1 MMDFFAKKEMN
12 SNCQPSC
19 ITKPKLSICIATYN
33 RERFISET
41 LDSILRQM
49 EPSVEIVVVDGAS
62 PDNTPEVMAR
72 YAVAH
77 PEIRYYRESV
87 NSGVDADFDK
97 AVGYA
102 QGEFCWL
109 MSDDDLLLPGAVAT
123 VLSALGG
130 EDDLVIVNAEVR
142 SVDLS
147 ELFEKKRLVF
157 DADKVYRAADREA
170 FFAETAAYLSFIG
183 CVVIRRAC
191 WMARER
197 AAYYGSLFIHV
208 GVIFQHPSVENVR
221 VIAEPQIVI
230 RYGNAMWT
238 SRTFEIWMF
247 KWPGLLWSFPGF
259 SDEAK
264 RKACRREPWRS
275 AKTLFHNRALGAYSS
290 AEFKK
295 YWQADIGKLEK
306 MVAYLLS
313 VFPASLANLV
323 AVIYFALPA
332 RPDRVVLQDLLFCRN
347 AGILSRLAARVLC
360 RGIH

>member
-1 MMDFFAKKEMN
+1 MTTNA
-12 SNCQPSC
+12 
-19 ITKPKLSICIATYN
+19 TPKLSICIATFK
-33 RERFISET
+33 RGQFIGET
-41 LDSILRQM
+41 LDSILVQM
-49 EPSVEIVVVDGAS
+49 EPGLEIVVVDGAS
-62 PDNTPEVMAR
+62 PDDTPEVMAR
-72 YAVAH
+72 YAAAH
-77 PEIRYYRESV
+77 PEIRYFRESV

-102 QGEFCWL
+102 KGQFCWL
-109 MSDDDLLLPGAVAT
+109 MTDDDLLRPGAVAA

-147 ELFEKKRLVF
+147 ELFEKQRLAF

-170 FFAETAAYLSFIG
+170 FFRETAAYLSFIG
-183 CVVIRRAC
+183 CVVIRRTC

-197 AAYYGSLFIHV
+197 VAYYGSLFIHV
-208 GVIFQHPSVENVR
+208 GVIFQNPPITNVR

-238 SRTFEIWMF
+238 SRSFEVWMF
-247 KWPGLLWSFPGF
+247 KWPGLVWSFSDF
-259 SDEAK
+259 SEEAK
-264 RKACRREPWRS
+264 RKVCRREPWRS
-275 AKTLFHNRALGAYSS
+275 AKALFHNRALGAYSS

-295 YWQADIGKLEK
+295 FWQGDVGKLER

-323 AVIYFALPA
+323 MVTYFALPA
-332 RPDRVVLQDLLFCRN
+332 QPARMALHDLLFSRN
-347 AGILSRLAARVLC
+347 AGVLSRLTARALA
-360 RGIH
+360 RGVH